1 MEKMIKMNVNEIKY
15 YFNPEQLNSYD
26 ISWWK
31 AEQAFKEIREAYA
44 DKKDVRHSIKK
55 VRKWLNLEI
64 TDCESDADAEYA
76 RHLIEGT
83 RKWLNLGVADNKANA
98 QYYSMTQD
106 DNKIFVFL
114 QSVKNGDR
122 SFDVKEFRSFEAAQ
136 EFVAN
141 HLRNEAS
148 HIKDARYR
156 VADEASLM
164 SLRNMVKNL
173 KPFYF

>member
-1 MEKMIKMNVNEIKY
+1 MLIKK
-15 YFNPEQLNSYD
+15 NP
-26 ISWWK
+26 
-31 AEQAFKEIREAYA
+31 
-44 DKKDVRHSIKK
+44 RHSIKK

-64 TDCESDADAEYA
+64 ADCEGNTDTEYA

-83 RKWLNLGVADNKANA
+83 RKWLNLGVTDNEANA

-106 DNKIFVFL
+106 DNTIFVFL
-114 QSVKNGDR
+114 YTVKDGHRKSDI
-122 SFDVKEFRSFEAAQ
+122 KEFSSFEAAQ

-141 HLRNEAS
+141 HLLTEAS
-148 HIKDARYR
+148 HVKDAQYR

-164 SLRNMVKNL
+164 SLRNMVENL

>member
-1 MEKMIKMNVNEIKY
+1 MNVNEIKY
-15 YFNPEQLNSYD
+15 YFDPEQLNSYD
-26 ISWWK
+26 VSWWK
-31 AEQAFKEIREAYA
+31 AEQAFNEIREVYA
-44 DKKDVRHSIKK
+44 DS
-55 VRKWLNLEI
+55 
-64 TDCESDADAEYA
+64 EYNA
-76 RHLIEGT
+76 ILIEEP
-83 RKWLNLGVADNKANA
+83 RKWLNLGMIDGNEDNA

-106 DNKIFVFL
+106 DNRIFVFL
-114 QSVKNGDR
+114 QSVKDGDR
-122 SFDVKEFRSFEAAQ
+122 SFDIKEFRSFEAAQ

>member
-1 MEKMIKMNVNEIKY
+1 MNVNEIKY

-31 AEQAFKEIREAYA
+31 AEQAFKEIRKVYA
-44 DKKDVRHSIKK
+44 NSKYNAI
-55 VRKWLNLEI
+55 
-64 TDCESDADAEYA
+64 
-76 RHLIEGT
+76 LIEEP
-83 RKWLNLGVADNKANA
+83 RKWLNLGMIDGDEDNA

-106 DNKIFVFL
+106 GDRIFIFL
-114 QSVKNGDR
+114 QSVKDGDCT
-122 SFDVKEFRSFEAAQ
+122 SDVKEFRSFEAAQ

-141 HLRNEAS
+141 HLRTEAS
-148 HIKDARYR
+148 HIEGARYR

>member
-1 MEKMIKMNVNEIKY
+1 MIDGDE
-15 YFNPEQLNSYD
+15 D
-26 ISWWK
+26 
-31 AEQAFKEIREAYA
+31 
-44 DKKDVRHSIKK
+44 
-55 VRKWLNLEI
+55 
-64 TDCESDADAEYA
+64 
-76 RHLIEGT
+76 
-83 RKWLNLGVADNKANA
+83 NA

-106 DNKIFVFL
+106 DNRIFVFL
-114 QSVKNGDR
+114 QSVKDGDR
-122 SFDVKEFRSFEAAQ
+122 SFDIKEFRSFEAAQ

>member
-1 MEKMIKMNVNEIKY
+1 MNVNEIKY

-26 ISWWK
+26 VSWWK
-31 AEQAFKEIREAYA
+31 AEQAFKEIREVYA
-44 DKKDVRHSIKK
+44 DS
-55 VRKWLNLEI
+55 
-64 TDCESDADAEYA
+64 EYNA
-76 RHLIEGT
+76 ILIEEP
-83 RKWLNLGVADNKANA
+83 RKWLNLGMIDGDEDNA